1 MNYKK
6 YSFVNLKNTNYNGYE
21 IRPIR
26 KNDIQ
31 KIKRW
36 RNEQIDVLRQDRQ
49 ITTVEQNEYY
59 ENSIKKSF
67 LMKKP
72 KMILFSLL
80 LSNKCIGY
88 GGFMHINWAK
98 NLAELSFILDN
109 QVVSTKALFFE

>member
-36 RNEQIDVLRQDRQ
+36 RNEQIDVLRQ
-49 ITTVEQNEYY
+49 
-59 ENSIKKSF
+59 IKK
-67 LMKKP
+67 
-72 KMILFSLL
+72 
-80 LSNKCIGY
+80 
-88 GGFMHINWAK
+88 
-98 NLAELSFILDN
+98 
-109 QVVSTKALFFE
+109 